1 MFNEVV
7 IPLSFMLFT
16 LNLKHSA
23 LNKNMVVNVYCLMG
37 HYTAIQ
43 RSTASLYCCILS
55 DNSYET
61 QVDNYAWGSEYGAVE
76 TVEDASMAR

>member
-23 LNKNMVVNVYCLMG
+23 LNKNMVVNVYCLLFNG
-37 HYTAIQ
+37 ALYSNTAKH
-43 RSTASLYCCILS
+43 ASLYCCLLS

-61 QVDNYAWGSEYGAVE
+61 QIDNHTRGC
-76 TVEDASMAR
+76 